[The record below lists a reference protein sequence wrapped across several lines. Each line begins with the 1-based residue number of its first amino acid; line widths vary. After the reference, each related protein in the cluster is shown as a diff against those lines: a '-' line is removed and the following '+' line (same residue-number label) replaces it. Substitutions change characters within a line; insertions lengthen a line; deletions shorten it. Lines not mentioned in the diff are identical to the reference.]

1 MHLWVG
7 YSKMIYPESLEKL
20 INYYKRLPGIG
31 EKNAE
36 RLALA
41 TLNFKEEDLDKFS
54 ESLKNIKKIH
64 KCSICGHLTE
74 NEICN
79 ICSDPSRNKN
89 LICVIEDYKSVFS
102 FEKAGNYKGVYH
114 VLNGL
119 ISPADNIGPDNINLS
134 SLVKR
139 VEEAEKPELILALK
153 STIEGETTTLY
164 IKKIFEKKNV
174 LISRL
179 SYGIPMGAEID
190 YLDIITLDKALEDR
204 KKISD

>member
-1 MHLWVG
+1 
-7 YSKMIYPESLEKL
+7 MIYPASLEKL
-20 INYYKRLPGIG
+20 INYYRKLPGIG

-36 RLALA
+36 RLALS
-41 TLNFKEEDLDKFS
+41 TLNFKEEDLS
-54 ESLKNIKKIH
+54 EYADTLLNIKRIIK

-74 NEICN
+74 NEICS
-79 ICSDPSRNKN
+79 ICSNEMRDKN

-102 FEKAGNYKGVYH
+102 FEKVGNYKGKYH

-119 ISPADNIGPDNINLS
+119 ISPVDNIGPDNINLA

-139 VEEAEKPELILALK
+139 VESLENPELILALK

-174 LISRL
+174 KISRL
-179 SYGIPMGAEID
+179 SYGISMGADID
-190 YLDIITLDKALEDR
+190 YLDVITLDKALEDR
-204 KKISD
+204 KQISEE